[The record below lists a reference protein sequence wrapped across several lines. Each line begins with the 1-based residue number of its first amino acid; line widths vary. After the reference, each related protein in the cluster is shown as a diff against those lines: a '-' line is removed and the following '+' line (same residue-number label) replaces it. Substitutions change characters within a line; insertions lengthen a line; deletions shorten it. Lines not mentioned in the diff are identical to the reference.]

1 QAPLVEVVALRRKR
15 FTAKDRARI
24 FAAHNGICHLC
35 GGKIQDNEAWELE
48 HIIAWALT
56 QDDSDENLAPAHDK
70 CHKAKTH
77 KQERAAINKAL
88 RHDNKRRGSP
98 PTQKNMQS
106 RGFDDPKKRPLIDES
121 KLPFGIGAR
130 GNRSARLRRRL
141 YPRPTLQR
149 RAENFRAGLQLPS

>member
-1 QAPLVEVVALRRKR
+1 MARRKR

-35 GGKIQDNEAWELE
+35 GGKIKDNEAWELE

-56 QDDSDENLAPAHDK
+56 QDDSDENLAPAHVK

-77 KQERAAINKAL
+77 KQDRPAINKAVRL
-88 RHDNKRRGSP
+88 DNKRRGFAAS
-98 PTQKNMQS
+98 KKKLQS
-106 RGFDDPKKRPLIDES
+106 RGFDYPKKQPLIDKS

-130 GNRSARLRRRL
+130 DEYR
-141 YPRPTLQR
+141 
-149 RAENFRAGLQLPS
+149 

>member
-1 QAPLVEVVALRRKR
+1 MARRKR

-35 GGKIQDNEAWELE
+35 GRKIQDNEAWELE

-56 QDDSDENLAPAHDK
+56 QDDSDENLAPAHVK

-77 KQERAAINKAL
+77 KQDRPAINKAVRL
-88 RHDNKRRGSP
+88 DNKRRGFVAS
-98 PTQKNMQS
+98 KKKLQS
-106 RGFDDPKKRPLIDES
+106 RGFDYPKKQPLIDKS

-130 GNRSARLRRRL
+130 DEYR
-141 YPRPTLQR
+141 
-149 RAENFRAGLQLPS
+149 

>member
-1 QAPLVEVVALRRKR
+1 MARRKR

-35 GGKIQDNEAWELE
+35 RGKIQDNEAWELE

-56 QDDSDENLAPAHDK
+56 QDDSDENLAPAHVK

-77 KQERAAINKAL
+77 KQDRPAINKAVRL
-88 RHDNKRRGSP
+88 DNKRRGFVAS
-98 PTQKNMQS
+98 KKKLQS
-106 RGFDDPKKRPLIDES
+106 RGFGYPKKQPLIDKS

-130 GNRSARLRRRL
+130 DE
-141 YPRPTLQR
+141 YH
-149 RAENFRAGLQLPS
+149 